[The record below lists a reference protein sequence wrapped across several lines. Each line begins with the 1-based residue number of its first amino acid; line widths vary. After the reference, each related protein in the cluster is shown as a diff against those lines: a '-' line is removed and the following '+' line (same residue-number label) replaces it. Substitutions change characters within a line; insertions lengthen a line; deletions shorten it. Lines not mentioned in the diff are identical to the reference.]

1 MLFSRSVVSWVFGP
15 HGLQHSGLLCPSLSP
30 RGCWKWCPLSWW
42 CHPTTLSSVAP
53 FLSSPQIKVFSSESA
68 PHIRWPKY
76 WSFSFSPSN
85 EYSGLISFRIDWF
98 DLLAIQGAPKSLL
111 RHHNSKASV
120 VQPSPFFGLPC
131 GSAGKESA
139 CSGGDLGLILGLGR
153 SPGEEKGY
161 PLRYSGLE
169 NSMDFIVHGVAKSW
183 TWLRDFH
190 FHNRLGQK
198 RHHLVSETRS

>member
-1 MLFSRSVVSWVFGP
+1 M
-15 HGLQHSGLLCPSLSP
+15 
-30 RGCWKWCPLSWW
+30 
-42 CHPTTLSSVAP
+42 
-53 FLSSPQIKVFSSESA
+53 
-68 PHIRWPKY
+68 
-76 WSFSFSPSN
+76 
-85 EYSGLISFRIDWF
+85 ISFRIDWF

-161 PLRYSGLE
+161 PLEYSSLE
-169 NSMDFIVHGVAKSW
+169 NSMDCVVHGVANRRTATFTFLLPFGNAENFQSHKNSKVW
-183 TWLRDFH
+183 TFLAV
-190 FHNRLGQK
+190 Q
-198 RHHLVSETRS
+198 